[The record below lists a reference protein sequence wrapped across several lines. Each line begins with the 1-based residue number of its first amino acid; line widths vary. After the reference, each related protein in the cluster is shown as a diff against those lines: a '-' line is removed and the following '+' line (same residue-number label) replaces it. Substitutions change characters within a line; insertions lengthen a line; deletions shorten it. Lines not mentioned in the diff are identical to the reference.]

1 MAQTRSRKKRTKS
14 PVANHFDQFEVG
26 SGNVFADM
34 GLPNAEVLLA
44 KATLVAKLQLLLEAL
59 HCSTAKAAA
68 LLNLEPQR
76 LKHLLEG
83 QTQRFTIDRLF
94 RFLNLL
100 GQDVEIAIH
109 PSVNWHSPILVK

>member
-1 MAQTRSRKKRTKS
+1 MPSIKQAPKRKKNQS
-14 PVANHFDQFEVG
+14 EPVVFETG

-44 KATLVAKLQLLLEAL
+44 KATLVAKIQLVLEARKL
-59 HCSTAKAAA
+59 STAKAAA
-68 LLNLEPQR
+68 LLKLEPQR
-76 LKHLLEG
+76 LERLLEG

-100 GQDVEIAIH
+100 GLDVEIAIH
-109 PSVNWHSPILVK
+109 PSTNGHSPILVK